1 MGPHFQKD
9 TGKWGLFTAVDGAVE
24 KALEP
29 TSEIGTEESGGGR
42 GLWGRGVPGPALEG
56 AFQKY

>member
-9 TGKWGLFTAVDGAVE
+9 TGKWGLFTAVDGDVE

-29 TSEIGTEESGGGR
+29 MSERGMEELGGGR